1 MARSLTELQK
11 QYNTSAAPQKGGMPM
26 GPRGGGPGGHDRGM
40 AKGKPKDAKNTVKR
54 LFAYV
59 GKYKGR
65 LVGVLFCMLLSSVAG
80 LVGSFMLAPII
91 NKITLYVV
99 GESEKTLSLM
109 ERLSDNMISA
119 ATERFGGAFEGL
131 IGGSRFGGVMLY
143 VFMALVILIGV
154 YAVEVITNYL
164 QSRLMMTV
172 SQGALESIRNDLFA
186 KLQRLPVRYFDNNPT
201 GEIMSRF
208 TNDVDNIGTMLDNSL
223 VSVIS
228 GAVTLIGTLFFMI
241 TTNIPLTLVT
251 VVFVPIFAKGGML
264 IAGKSRKYY
273 SGQQA
278 ALGAV
283 NGYIEETVT
292 GQKVIKVFNHEEDSV
307 TEFGYLN
314 DDLREKQFKA
324 QFYGGIMGPIMGNTS
339 QISYALTVGIGG
351 VLMCTSGMM
360 PGALTVFAQY
370 SRKFSFPINNISQ
383 QMSTIFSALAGAE
396 RVFAVLDSPEEPAD
410 SAEAVDFSA
419 EGGMKG
425 FVELKNVTFGYVPG
439 KTILKNISLYAKPG
453 QKIAFV
459 GSTGAGKTTI
469 TNLLNRFYDID
480 EGEITIDGVNIRQIK
495 RDYLRSHIAMVL
507 QDTHL
512 FSGTVR
518 ENIRYGRP
526 DATDEEVME
535 AAKTASA
542 HSFIMRLENGYDTVL
557 TGDGANLSQGQRQL
571 LNIAR
576 AAISKAPILVLDEA
590 TSSVDTRTERHI
602 EHGMDRLMKNRTTFV
617 IAHRLSTVRN
627 SDAIMVLE
635 KGEIIER
642 GDHESLL
649 AQKGRYYE
657 LYTGKKE
664 LD

>member
-11 QYNTSAAPQKGGMPM
+11 RYNFSASAEKRGMPM
-26 GPRGGGPGGHDRGM
+26 MRGPGGPRGMG
-40 AKGKPKDAKNTVKR
+40 KGKPKNTKNTIKR
-54 LFAYV
+54 LFQYV
-59 GKYKGR
+59 GHYKVQ
-65 LVGVLFCMLLSSVAG
+65 LVCVLFLMLVSTVTSLI
-80 LVGSFMLAPII
+80 GSFMLAPII
-91 NKITLYVV
+91 NKLVLYVSPN
-99 GESEKTLSLM
+99 EAANLSLM
-109 ERLSDNMISA
+109 ERFSDNVISSFANTLSGALESVA
-119 ATERFGGAFEGL
+119 AKYEFGA
-131 IGGSRFGGVMLY
+131 VMVY
-143 VFMALVILIGV
+143 IAAALTILVGV
-154 YAVEVITNYL
+154 YLVGVIATYL
-164 QSRLMMTV
+164 QNRLMLTV
-172 SQGALESIRNDLFA
+172 SQGTLERIRNDLFS
-186 KLQRLPVRYFDNNPT
+186 KVQKLPVRFYDNNPT

-241 TTNIPLTLVT
+241 STNLVLALVT

-307 TEFGYLN
+307 EEFGLLN
-314 DDLREKQFKA
+314 DDLRDKQFKA

-339 QISYALTVGIGG
+339 QISYAITVGVGG
-351 VLMCTSGMM
+351 ILICTAGLM
-360 PGALTVFAQY
+360 PGALTVFSNY
-370 SRKFSFPINNISQ
+370 SRQFSFPINNISQ
-383 QMSTIFSALAGAE
+383 QMSTVFSALAGAE
-396 RVFAVLDSPEEPAD
+396 RVFNIIDMKEEPED
-410 SAEAVDFSA
+410 VPEASDMKD
-419 EGGMKG
+419 MKG
-425 FVELKNVTFGYVPG
+425 YVELKDVTFGYNPD
-439 KTILKNISLYAKPG
+439 KTILKHISLYAKPG

-480 EGEITIDGVNIRQIK
+480 SGEITIDGVNIRDIK
-495 RDYLRSHIAMVL
+495 LKELRKHIAMVL

-512 FSGTVR
+512 FTGTVR
-518 ENIRYGRP
+518 ENIRYGRL
-526 DATDEEVME
+526 DATDEEVVE

-542 HSFIMRLENGYDTVL
+542 HSFIMRLENGYDTMIE
-557 TGDGANLSQGQRQL
+557 GDGANLSQGQRQL

-602 EHGMDRLMKNRTTFV
+602 EHGMDRLMSNRTTFV

-627 SDAIMVLE
+627 ADAIMVLE

-642 GDHESLL
+642 GNHDDLL
-649 AQKGRYYE
+649 KLKGRYYE

>member
-1 MARSLTELQK
+1 MARSLSELQK
-11 QYNTSAAPQKGGMPM
+11 QYNTAAVSAKGGMPM
-26 GPRGGGPGGHDRGM
+26 GPRGGGPGGPRGM
-40 AKGKPKDAKNTVKR
+40 GKGKPKNAKNTIKR
-54 LFAYV
+54 LFSYV

-65 LVGVLFCMLLSSVAG
+65 LVAVLFCMLLSAVAG

-91 NKITLYVV
+91 NKIALYVTGGT
-99 GESEKTLSLM
+99 GEGLSFM
-109 ERLSDNMISA
+109 ERLSDNVISA
-119 ATERFGGAFEGL
+119 AVDRFGGLLDGV
-131 IGGSRFGGVMLY
+131 IDGNCFGGIMIYIFV
-143 VFMALVILIGV
+143 ALVILIGV
-154 YAVEVITNYL
+154 YIVEVITNYL

-172 SQGALESIRNDLFA
+172 SQGSLEAIRNDLFE

-228 GAVTLIGTLFFMI
+228 GVVTLIGTLFFMI

-264 IAGKSRKYY
+264 IAGKSRKFYT
-273 SGQQA
+273 GQQA

-292 GQKVIKVFNHEEDSV
+292 GQKVIKVFNHEADSV
-307 TEFGYLN
+307 EEFGLLN

-351 VLMCTSGMM
+351 VLMCTMGMM

-370 SRKFSFPINNISQ
+370 SRRFSFPINNISQ

-396 RVFAVLDSPEEPAD
+396 RVFGILDRPEEPEDAKD
-410 SAEAVDFSA
+410 ACDFSS

-425 FVELKNVTFGYVPG
+425 YVELKNVSFGYVPG

-480 EGEITIDGVNIRQIK
+480 EGEITIDGVNIRDIK

-512 FSGTVR
+512 FSGTVM

-526 DATDEEVME
+526 DATDEEVIE
-535 AAKTASA
+535 AAKTAGA
-542 HSFIMRLENGYDTVL
+542 HSFILRLDKGYDTRL

-576 AAISKAPILVLDEA
+576 AALSKAPILVLDEA

-627 SDAIMVLE
+627 ADAILVLE

-642 GDHESLL
+642 GDHDSLL